1 MASKSPGKLQPA
13 DFIEKLYKS
22 NLQNE
27 ELLEILLKEMNVIN
41 RAIDNTKLSDDHLS
55 LLVHLIAKASTCTAH
70 RRTQEVIQLLNML
83 SDSSLITTRS
93 IPLLVGVTCNNSGD
107 HDFHCL
113 LSDYI
118 TILQELYIRM
128 PHLCTTP
135 HVIGLVEFLKGQV
148 NECDDCEDKHKMVD
162 FIFELKNDIMKIA
175 EERSKPKHVK
185 KQDIEDQFTPP
196 EDFRTMSVVPGQID
210 VLYAPNFLRRNKVN
224 GTYLSLDHYL
234 DVQFRLYR
242 EDCVSPLRDALME
255 FKQKDREIRSG
266 KFGLE
271 SGLVY
276 RNVSVVNQSTSID
289 SGEVFEL
296 QLDPTHCKK
305 INWMKSKRLIYG
317 ALLLVSFDRFNT
329 IFFAVV
335 ADSERE
341 TLQKKGCFTVQV
353 FKSGIHNKLPRN
365 ECGIMIE
372 ATSAYFE
379 AYKHVLKALQ
389 RIKEDTFPFQRYL
402 VHCEKDVGMPS
413 YILKD
418 CVYDLRPLIENSRIG
433 IENAQ
438 HGYRRIGIPKQTPS
452 TDVRLFQE
460 DWPSTSV
467 LKMDESQRKA
477 FISALTK
484 EFVLIQGPPGTG
496 KTYLGLQIAKA
507 LLHNSS
513 KWIQMDF
520 TGVDE
525 EDTQPTRNFRRPE
538 ALPKPY
544 MLVVCYTNHA
554 LDQFV
559 EGIVNF
565 MPENLFDC
573 RFPRVVRFG
582 ARSKNPKIEELSIKN
597 FRRKAKREFVN
608 HRAGV
613 LEKATA
619 AKRKIK
625 EIRETIEALQSR
637 NIVLWFDILKFV
649 LSENHAN
656 QFGDSKSDGWLQ
668 WLQVLEQSWNK
679 EVNKHYQ
686 NQQTDKEIKDQLIA
700 METEHK
706 EEELITVISES
717 EHAFNERYLEVD
729 DVCFSLN
736 ADTIGLDLDMQ
747 YENQLKRTDKL
758 EEKCRL
764 ILRLEKEKAAK
775 ELHYGENMSEDQVI
789 NVKNIWI
796 LSMEDRW
803 KMYRYWL
810 MQYIKILHEQ
820 LRTSEQEFNE
830 IFDDYMRASRE
841 LDEFIMQ
848 QTTVIA
854 MTTTNAAR
862 YSESLNKVGPLI
874 TIIEEAAEVP
884 EAHIITAI
892 SPRCKHLI
900 LIGDHKQLE
909 PKPAVYELATRFNLS
924 VSLFERM
931 VKNELSYHCLQRQHR
946 MRPEISKLVRH
957 IYDVLYDNEN
967 VYEYPPIKGVHKSLF
982 FITHNKQEAFK
993 DEGRSFSNEYEAEY
1007 LKELCLYLLKQGYK
1021 PSDITIIA
1029 AYNGQMFCLKEKMPR
1044 SKFEGV
1050 NICVLDS
1057 YQGEENEIILL
1068 SLVRSNTK
1076 GDIGFL
1082 NRENRIC
1089 VALSRAKQ
1097 GLFIIG
1103 NSSTLTMKSQHWQT
1117 IIKKLQ
1123 IEEEISDEN
1132 DTGPKYP
1139 SIGKALPLYCQNH
1152 PSHEGIL
1159 AESPSDFKKVKDGGC
1174 ALPCEFRLSC
1184 GHACRYDCHPF
1195 DKEHEAY
1202 KCKKQCSQTCEEGH
1216 KCRKRCHLG
1225 DLCNCSV
1232 VMTRELKCDHTANL
1246 QCHVDYYKY
1255 LCPFEVTR
1263 TLSCGHA
1270 ATMKCCIDPE
1280 TIICKVFVDR
1290 ELKCGHTA
1298 NLQCHVDYSKY
1309 ICLVEVTK
1317 TLSCGHA
1324 ATMKCHVDPKRHM
1337 CVTVVTGKRSKCG
1350 HEFERQCHNVFYEVI
1365 SDCKVLIKEKRS
1377 SCDHVIKRYCF
1388 DTKVEKLTKC
1398 NVTVTMNRTPCG
1410 HEYQRQCH
1418 DKLYENTHKCNEI
1431 VTKQWLSCKHEYE
1444 RYCYDFNYVGSH
1456 TCEIVIPDK
1465 RDDCGHEYVRKC
1477 SDTNYQTENKCSVYV
1492 EKDFLYCHHKIMLP
1506 CHQDVTL
1513 VKCKANVTTVFECK
1527 HSKTHECHRSNSIKC
1542 TVKCNEICKNDHQC
1556 LKSCHFPFSCDCKEL
1571 IETILERCQHQ
1582 QSIPCSA
1589 DAKVYPCK
1597 TMVKKVLISCGHTQ
1611 EMECHTDPETI
1622 SCKLV
1627 VLKSLPI
1634 CRHMKMVVCSANV
1647 SDVKC
1652 TVEVK
1657 IKLEK
1662 CGHSATIKCWEKVTN
1677 TLPEIKCSEAV
1688 AHMRSDC
1695 RHTITLQCWKKSS
1708 TKIPKCKKLVDKTL
1722 GCGHFIKS
1730 VCSESK
1736 EKTCDQKC
1744 EISLPCGHPCPGS
1757 CYSCRIKSRHS
1768 ECKSHC
1774 EKELLCGHA
1783 CQSKACMKCSPC
1795 QTSCVFACPH
1805 SKCRSKCND
1814 PCEPCKEKCPW
1825 ECIHYKCTQLCFEE
1839 CNRQR
1844 CCNDCDRTLS
1854 CGHLCPG
1861 YCGEPCPLQCAD
1873 CKPDI
1878 YIFKDTSKDNK
1889 IVTLLQCGHSFE
1901 SSYLDARME
1910 EVTNDLLS
1918 KCPCCGEII
1927 CYHPRYEQIL
1937 KKQKL
1942 ALEDAKKQMDKVR
1955 INSKTLYP
1963 VCDARTL
1970 KSFERYTTSIATFL
1984 LIAQQ
1989 TQCKNDFD
1997 LEFKHAEILTK
2008 SILKVIDTTNE
2019 TSFKTFLQLSQKI
2032 FDLHVQWMLCLF
2044 TTKPKLLEKYYNA
2057 DWFPPLVKSMGN
2069 ASNNFPPELIEPM
2082 EIILKENGGRLTDT
2096 KGHLTITG
2104 RDIVVVVS
2112 GMKKQIKKKQI
2123 IEILKPFI
2131 ADMEGDGYLAT
2142 TSRYP
2147 KLQNVVGIHS
2157 SDWTICQKGH
2167 AMSMIMDSS
2176 CHRCEGNDNQQT
2188 EFEYYDALHF
2198 AAHEL
2203 TKLSS
2208 HRENKMSV
2216 GGDVRHT
2223 NSSKKL
2229 KNPSKNK
2236 LDSEPFPNGR
2246 GKKRRGRGK
2255 GTEKTMKIKTDA
2267 TDGNASRVGT
2277 VGSVEFKRDGHRD
2290 NNHGKGSQGY
2300 RGRVCPDGR
2309 SQEISGGQGRGNNR
2323 GRGRGRGPEDNKLGN
2338 EDPVGRSQE
2347 INRGPGRGNNR
2358 GRGRGRGNE
2367 GNKLG
2372 NEGPVGRSQELNGGQ
2387 GRGRGRGNEDNKY
2400 EDERSFGRSQEFNGG
2415 QGRGNNRGR
2424 CRGRGHGDTKYRNE
2438 NRGGR
2443 SLDFIRGQGR
2453 GRCGSRGRGRG
2464 RGHEDKNDGDE
2475 IPDFRSREFSR
2486 DRHQDNSNDRGRGRG
2501 RGENRGGRG
2510 RGRRGR

>member
-27 ELLEILLKEMNVIN
+27 ELLEILVKTMKVIN
-41 RAIDNTKLSDDHLS
+41 RGIDNTKLSDDYLS
-55 LLVHLIAKASTCTAH
+55 MLVHLIAKASTCTAH
-70 RRTQEVIQLLNML
+70 RRTQEVLQLLNML

-93 IPLLVGVTCNNSGD
+93 IPLLVGVTCNNSRD

-113 LSDYI
+113 LSDYL

-148 NECDDCEDKHKMVD
+148 SECDDCEDKNKMVD
-162 FIFELKNDIMKIA
+162 FVFELKNDIMRIA

-185 KQDIEDQFTPP
+185 KQDIEDQFAPP

-210 VLYAPNFLRRNKVN
+210 VLYAPNFLRRNKVF
-224 GTYLSLDHYL
+224 GKYLDLDHYL

-242 EDCVSPLRDALME
+242 EDCVSPLRDALLE

-266 KFGLE
+266 KFRLE

-276 RNVSVVNQSTSID
+276 RNVLVLNQSTSID
-289 SGEVFEL
+289 NGEVFEL
-296 QLDPTHCKK
+296 QLDSDHSKR
-305 INWMKSKRLIYG
+305 INWIKSKRLIYG
-317 ALLLVSFDRFNT
+317 SLLLVSFDRFKT

-335 ADSERE
+335 AECERD
-341 TLQKKGCFTVQV
+341 TLQKTGCFAVQV
-353 FKSGIHNKLPRN
+353 FKSGSNVKLPRN
-365 ECGIMIE
+365 EYGIMIE

-389 RIKEDTFPFQRYL
+389 RIKEETFPFQRYL
-402 VHCEKDVGMPS
+402 VLCEKDVSMPS
-413 YILKD
+413 YILKG
-418 CVYDLRPLIENSRIG
+418 CVYDLRPLINNSRIG
-433 IENAQ
+433 IENTQ
-438 HGYRRIGIPKQTPS
+438 RGNRRIGMSRQTL
-452 TDVRLFQE
+452 TNEIRLFQE
-460 DWPSTSV
+460 DWPSTAV
-467 LKMDESQRKA
+467 LRMDESQRNA

-507 LLHNSS
+507 LLHNSGR
-513 KWIQMDF
+513 WQQMDSI
-520 TGVDE
+520 GEDE
-525 EDTQPTRNFRRPE
+525 EDKKPNRNARRPE
-538 ALPKPY
+538 TLPKPY

-565 MPENLFDC
+565 MPENLYDG

-582 ARSKNPKIEELSIKN
+582 SRCKNPKVEELSIKN
-597 FRRKAKREFVN
+597 LRRKARYEFN
-608 HRAGV
+608 NPRAGV
-613 LEKATA
+613 IEKATA

-625 EIRETIEALQSR
+625 EIRKTIEALQSR
-637 NIVLWFDILKFV
+637 NIVLWFNILKSV
-649 LSENHAN
+649 LSENHVN
-656 QFGDSKSDGWLQ
+656 QFGDNKSIVWLQ
-668 WLQVLEQSWNK
+668 WLHVLEQSWYK

-686 NQQTDKEIKDQLIA
+686 NQQSDKEIKDQLIA

-717 EHAFNERYLEVD
+717 EHAFNDRYLEVD
-729 DVCFSLN
+729 DVDFSLN
-736 ADTIGLDLDMQ
+736 TDTIGLDLDMQ
-747 YENQLKRTDKL
+747 CESQLQKTKHL

-789 NVKNIWI
+789 DVKNIWI

-810 MQYIKILHEQ
+810 MQYTKILHEQ

-830 IFDDYMRASRE
+830 IFDDYMRASKE
-841 LDEFIMQ
+841 LDEYIMQ

-862 YSESLNKVGPLI
+862 YSESLHKVGPLI

-946 MRPEISKLVRH
+946 MRPEISELVRH

-967 VYEYPPIKGVHKSLF
+967 VYEYPPIKGVRKSLF

-1007 LKELCLYLLKQGYK
+1007 LRELCLYLLKQGYK

-1029 AYNGQMFCLKEKMPR
+1029 AYTGQMFCIKEKMPR

-1050 NICVLDS
+1050 NICVLDN

-1068 SLVRSNTK
+1068 SLVRSNAK

-1103 NSSTLTMKSQHWQT
+1103 NSSTLTMKSPHWQT

-1123 IEEEISDEN
+1123 IEEEDIDEN
-1132 DTGPKYP
+1132 ETVSKYP
-1139 SIGKALPLYCQNH
+1139 SLGKALPLYCQNH

-1174 ALPCEFRLSC
+1174 YLPCEFRLSC

-1195 DKEHEAY
+1195 DREHEAY
-1202 KCKKQCSQTCEEGH
+1202 KCKKQCSQTCEDGH
-1216 KCRKRCHLG
+1216 KCRKICHFG
-1225 DLCNCSV
+1225 VLCYCNV
-1232 VMTRELKCDHTANL
+1232 VM
-1246 QCHVDYYKY
+1246 
-1255 LCPFEVTR
+1255 P
-1263 TLSCGHA
+1263 
-1270 ATMKCCIDPE
+1270 
-1280 TIICKVFVDR
+1280 R

-1309 ICLVEVTK
+1309 LCPVEVTR
-1317 TLSCGHA
+1317 TLSCGHP
-1324 ATMKCHVDPKRHM
+1324 ATMKCCIDQDDILCKVIVDRELQCGHTTQLKCHVDPKRHM
-1337 CVTVVTGKRSKCG
+1337 CVTVVTGTRSKCG
-1350 HEFERQCHNVFYEVI
+1350 HEFERQCHNVFYDAI
-1365 SDCKVLIKEKRS
+1365 SDCRVLIKVKRS
-1377 SCDHVIKRYCF
+1377 SCDHVIERFCYNTEF
-1388 DTKVEKLTKC
+1388 EKLVEC
-1398 NVTVTMNRTPCG
+1398 SVTVTMNRTSCG

-1418 DKLYENTHKCNEI
+1418 DQLYEKTHNCMEI
-1431 VTKQWLSCKHEYE
+1431 VMEQWLSCEHKYE
-1444 RYCYDFNYVGSH
+1444 RNCYDSNFVRSH

-1477 SDTNYQTENKCSVYV
+1477 SDTNYQKENKCSVFV
-1492 EKDFLYCHHKIMLP
+1492 EKDFPYCDHKIMLP
-1506 CHQDVTL
+1506 CHQDVTSI
-1513 VKCKANVTTVFECK
+1513 KCKANVTTVFECK

-1542 TVKCNEICKNDHQC
+1542 SDKCNLICKNGHQC
-1556 LKSCHFPFSCDCKEL
+1556 LKSCHFPTSCDCKEL
-1571 IETILERCQHQ
+1571 IETILERCLHQ

-1597 TMVKKVLISCGHTQ
+1597 AMVKKVLMSCGHTQ
-1611 EMECHTDPETI
+1611 EMECHIDPETV
-1622 SCKLV
+1622 SCKFV

-1634 CRHMKMVVCSANV
+1634 CGHRKMVLCSANV

-1657 IKLEK
+1657 IELEK
-1662 CGHSATIKCWEKVTN
+1662 CGHSASIKCWEKVTN
-1677 TLPEIKCSEAV
+1677 TLPAIKCSEAV
-1688 AHMRSDC
+1688 AHVRSDC
-1695 RHTITLQCWKKSS
+1695 RHTITLQCCKISS
-1708 TKIPKCKKLVDKTL
+1708 KKIPKCKKLVDTTL
-1722 GCGHFIKS
+1722 ACGHFIKS

-1736 EKTCDQKC
+1736 EKICDQKC

-1795 QTSCVFACPH
+1795 QNSCVFTCPH

-1814 PCEPCKEKCPW
+1814 PCKPCKEKCPW
-1825 ECIHYKCTQLCFEE
+1825 ECKHYKCTQLCFEE

-1844 CCNDCDRTLS
+1844 CDHDCDMTLS

-1861 YCGEPCPLQCAD
+1861 YCGEPCPQECSD
-1873 CKPDI
+1873 CKPDM

-1889 IVTLLQCGHSFE
+1889 IITLLQCGHSFE
-1901 SSYLDARME
+1901 SSYLDAHIDE
-1910 EVTNDLLS
+1910 ITNDLVS

-1937 KKQKL
+1937 KKQKN
-1942 ALEDAKKQMDKVR
+1942 ALEDAKKQIGKVR
-1955 INSKTLYP
+1955 MNSKTLYP
-1963 VCDARTL
+1963 VCDAIML
-1970 KSFERYTTSIATFL
+1970 KSFERYTRSIATYL
-1984 LIAQQ
+1984 LIVQK
-1989 TQCKNDFD
+1989 TISKNDFE
-1997 LEFKHAEILTK
+1997 LEFQHAEILTK
-2008 SILKVIDTTNE
+2008 SILQVIDTTNE
-2019 TSFKTFLQLSQKI
+2019 TSFKTCLQLSAKI
-2032 FDLHVQWMLCLF
+2032 FDLHIQWMLCLF
-2044 TTKPKLLEKYYNA
+2044 TTKPKLLEKYYIA
-2057 DWFPPLVKSMGN
+2057 DWFPPLVKSMRN
-2069 ASNNFPPELIEPM
+2069 ASNNFSFELIESM
-2082 EIILKENGGRLTDT
+2082 EIILKENYGRLADT

-2104 RDIVVVVS
+2104 HDIVVVVS
-2112 GMKKQIKKKQI
+2112 VMEKQIKKKQL

-2131 ADMEGDGYLAT
+2131 ADMEGDGYLANT
-2142 TSRYP
+2142 RRYP

-2167 AMSMIMDSS
+2167 AMSMLTNSS
-2176 CHRCEGNDNQQT
+2176 CHTCEGNDNEQT
-2188 EFEYYDALHF
+2188 EFEYNDEEHF
-2198 AAHEL
+2198 ATHGL
-2203 TKLSS
+2203 KKPSNNI
-2208 HRENKMSV
+2208 ENKMAIADDV
-2216 GGDVRHT
+2216 GIR
-2223 NSSKKL
+2223 NLPKKL

-2236 LDSEPFPNGR
+2236 HNSEHFHEGR
-2246 GKKRRGRGK
+2246 GQKRRGRGN
-2255 GTEKTMKIKTDA
+2255 GTEKTMQVETDK
-2267 TDGNASRVGT
+2267 TDGNTGRGGT
-2277 VGSVEFKRDGHRD
+2277 NRSVEFKRDGHRD
-2290 NNHGKGSQGY
+2290 NNHDKGGRRY
-2300 RGRVCPDGR
+2300 RGRGRPDGR
-2309 SQEISGGQGRGNNR
+2309 SQEINC
-2323 GRGRGRGPEDNKLGN
+2323 
-2338 EDPVGRSQE
+2338 
-2347 INRGPGRGNNR
+2347 GPGRGNNR
-2358 GRGRGRGNE
+2358 GRGRGRGH
-2367 GNKLG
+2367 
-2372 NEGPVGRSQELNGGQ
+2372 
-2387 GRGRGRGNEDNKY
+2387 EDNKY
-2400 EDERSFGRSQEFNGG
+2400 GNESPFGRSQEFNGG

-2424 CRGRGHGDTKYRNE
+2424 GDEDNKLGNESPVGRSQELNGGQGRGNNRGRGRGRGNEDTKYRNA
-2438 NRGGR
+2438 NRGGGSR
-2443 SLDFIRGQGR
+2443 DFLRGQG
-2453 GRCGSRGRGRG
+2453 RGRGRG
-2464 RGHEDKNDGDE
+2464 RGHEENNDGDG
-2475 IPDFRSREFSR
+2475 IPDGRSREFSR
-2486 DRHQDNSNDRGRGRG
+2486 DRHQDDSNDRVRGRGRG
-2501 RGENRGGRG
+2501 GNRGGRG

>member
-27 ELLEILLKEMNVIN
+27 ELLEILVKTMKVIN
-41 RAIDNTKLSDDHLS
+41 RGIDNTKLSDDYLS
-55 LLVHLIAKASTCTAH
+55 MLVHLIAKASTCTAH
-70 RRTQEVIQLLNML
+70 RRTQEVLQLLNML

-93 IPLLVGVTCNNSGD
+93 IPLLVGVTCNNSRD

-113 LSDYI
+113 LSDYL

-148 NECDDCEDKHKMVD
+148 SECDDCEDKNKMVD
-162 FIFELKNDIMKIA
+162 FVFELKNDIMRIA

-185 KQDIEDQFTPP
+185 KQDIEDQFAPP

-210 VLYAPNFLRRNKVN
+210 VLYAPNFLRRNKVF
-224 GTYLSLDHYL
+224 GKYLDLDHYL

-242 EDCVSPLRDALME
+242 EDCVSPLRDALLE

-266 KFGLE
+266 KFRLE

-276 RNVSVVNQSTSID
+276 RNVLVLNQSTSID
-289 SGEVFEL
+289 NGEVFEL
-296 QLDPTHCKK
+296 QLDSDHSKR
-305 INWMKSKRLIYG
+305 INWIKSKRLIYG
-317 ALLLVSFDRFNT
+317 SLLLVSFDRFKT

-335 ADSERE
+335 AECERD
-341 TLQKKGCFTVQV
+341 TLQKTGCFAVQV
-353 FKSGIHNKLPRN
+353 FKSGSNVKLPRN
-365 ECGIMIE
+365 EYGIMIE

-389 RIKEDTFPFQRYL
+389 RIKEETFPFQRYL
-402 VHCEKDVGMPS
+402 VLCEKDVSMPS
-413 YILKD
+413 YILKG
-418 CVYDLRPLIENSRIG
+418 CVYDLRPLINNSRIG
-433 IENAQ
+433 IENTQ
-438 HGYRRIGIPKQTPS
+438 RGNRRIGMSRQTL
-452 TDVRLFQE
+452 TNEIRLFQE
-460 DWPSTSV
+460 DWPSTAV
-467 LKMDESQRKA
+467 LRMDESQRNA

-507 LLHNSS
+507 LLHNSGR
-513 KWIQMDF
+513 WQQMDSI
-520 TGVDE
+520 GEDE
-525 EDTQPTRNFRRPE
+525 EDKKPNRNARRPE
-538 ALPKPY
+538 TLPKPY

-565 MPENLFDC
+565 MPENLYDG

-582 ARSKNPKIEELSIKN
+582 SRCKNPKVEELSIKN
-597 FRRKAKREFVN
+597 LRRKARYEFN
-608 HRAGV
+608 NPRAGV
-613 LEKATA
+613 IEKATA

-637 NIVLWFDILKFV
+637 NIVLWFNILKSV
-649 LSENHAN
+649 LSENHVN
-656 QFGDSKSDGWLQ
+656 QFGDNKSIVWLQ
-668 WLQVLEQSWNK
+668 WLHVLEQSWYK

-686 NQQTDKEIKDQLIA
+686 NQQSDKEIKDQLIA

-717 EHAFNERYLEVD
+717 EHAFNDRYLEVD
-729 DVCFSLN
+729 DVDFSLN
-736 ADTIGLDLDMQ
+736 TDTIGLDLDMQ
-747 YENQLKRTDKL
+747 CESQLQKTKHL

-789 NVKNIWI
+789 DVKNIWI

-810 MQYIKILHEQ
+810 MQYTKILHEQ

-830 IFDDYMRASRE
+830 IFDDYMRASKE
-841 LDEFIMQ
+841 LDEYIMQ

-862 YSESLNKVGPLI
+862 YSESLHKVGPLI

-946 MRPEISKLVRH
+946 MRPEISELVRH

-967 VYEYPPIKGVHKSLF
+967 VYEYPPIKGVRKSLF

-1007 LKELCLYLLKQGYK
+1007 LRELCLYLLKQGYK

-1029 AYNGQMFCLKEKMPR
+1029 AYTGQMFCIKEKMPR

-1050 NICVLDS
+1050 NICVLDN

-1068 SLVRSNTK
+1068 SLVRSNAK

-1103 NSSTLTMKSQHWQT
+1103 NSSTLTMKSPHWQT

-1123 IEEEISDEN
+1123 IEEEDIDEN
-1132 DTGPKYP
+1132 ETVSKYP
-1139 SIGKALPLYCQNH
+1139 SLGKALPLYCQNH

-1174 ALPCEFRLSC
+1174 YLPCEFRLSC

-1195 DKEHEAY
+1195 DREHEAY
-1202 KCKKQCSQTCEEGH
+1202 KCKKQCSQTCEDGH
-1216 KCRKRCHLG
+1216 KCRKRCHCG
-1225 DLCNCSV
+1225 VLCYCNV
-1232 VMTRELKCDHTANL
+1232 VM
-1246 QCHVDYYKY
+1246 
-1255 LCPFEVTR
+1255 P
-1263 TLSCGHA
+1263 
-1270 ATMKCCIDPE
+1270 
-1280 TIICKVFVDR
+1280 R

-1309 ICLVEVTK
+1309 LCPVEVTR
-1317 TLSCGHA
+1317 TLSCGHP
-1324 ATMKCHVDPKRHM
+1324 ATMKCCIDQDDILCKVIVDRELQCGHTTQLKCHVDPKRHM
-1337 CVTVVTGKRSKCG
+1337 CVTVVTGTRSKCG
-1350 HEFERQCHNVFYEVI
+1350 HEFERQCHNVSYDAI
-1365 SDCKVLIKEKRS
+1365 SDCRVLIKEKRS
-1377 SCDHVIKRYCF
+1377 TCDHVIERFCYNTEF
-1388 DTKVEKLTKC
+1388 EKLVKC
-1398 NVTVTMNRTPCG
+1398 SVIVKMNRTSCG

-1418 DKLYENTHKCNEI
+1418 DQLYENTHNCNEI
-1431 VTKQWLSCKHEYE
+1431 VTEQWLSCEHEYE
-1444 RYCYDFNYVGSH
+1444 RYCYDSNYVQSH

-1492 EKDFLYCHHKIMLP
+1492 EKDFLYCDHKIMLP
-1506 CHQDVTL
+1506 CHQDVTSI
-1513 VKCKANVTTVFECK
+1513 KCKANITTVFKCK
-1527 HSKTHECHRSNSIKC
+1527 HSMTHECHRSDSIKC
-1542 TVKCNEICKNDHQC
+1542 TDKCNKICKNSHQC
-1556 LKSCHFPFSCDCKEL
+1556 LTSCHFPFSCDCQEL

-1582 QSIPCSA
+1582 QSIPCSS
-1589 DAKVYPCK
+1589 DPNIYPCK
-1597 TMVKKVLISCGHTQ
+1597 AMAKKVIVSCGHSQ
-1611 EMECHTDPETI
+1611 EMECHIDPETV
-1622 SCKLV
+1622 SCKFV
-1627 VLKSLPI
+1627 VLKSLPL
-1634 CRHMKMVVCSANV
+1634 CGHRKMVLCSANV

-1657 IKLEK
+1657 IKLGK
-1662 CGHSATIKCWEKVTN
+1662 CGHSASIKCWEKVTN
-1677 TLPEIKCSEAV
+1677 KLPEIKCSETITHV
-1688 AHMRSDC
+1688 RSNC
-1695 RHTITLQCWKKSS
+1695 GHTITLQCWTVSS
-1708 TKIPKCKKLVDKTL
+1708 KKIPKCKELISTTL
-1722 GCGHFIKS
+1722 ACGHLIKC

-1736 EKTCDQKC
+1736 GKTCDQTCKQP
-1744 EISLPCGHPCPGS
+1744 LPCGHPCPGS
-1757 CYSCRIKSRHS
+1757 CYECQTNSRHS
-1768 ECKSHC
+1768 VCSSHC
-1774 EKELLCGHA
+1774 EKELLCGHV

-1795 QTSCVFACPH
+1795 QKSCAFACSH
-1805 SKCRSKCND
+1805 SKCRSKCTD
-1814 PCEPCKEKCPW
+1814 PCNPCKENCSW
-1825 ECIHYKCTQLCFEE
+1825 ECKHYKCTQLCFEE

-1844 CCNDCDRTLS
+1844 CNHDCDRTLS

-1878 YIFKDTSKDNK
+1878 YIFKDNSKDNK

-1901 SSYLDARME
+1901 SCYLDARME
-1910 EVTNDLLS
+1910 EKTNDLLS
-1918 KCPCCGEII
+1918 KCPCCEDII
-1927 CYHPRYEQIL
+1927 CYHPRYERIL

-1942 ALEDAKKQMDKVR
+1942 ALEDAKKQIGKVR
-1955 INSKTLYP
+1955 MNSKTLYP
-1963 VCDARTL
+1963 VCDARML
-1970 KSFERYTTSIATFL
+1970 KTFEQYTTRIATYL

-2019 TSFKTFLQLSQKI
+2019 TSFKTCLQLSDKI
-2032 FDLHVQWMLCLF
+2032 FYLHVQWMLCLF
-2044 TTKPKLLEKYYNA
+2044 TTKPKLLEKYYIA

-2112 GMKKQIKKKQI
+2112 GMKKQIKRKQI

-2157 SDWTICQKGH
+2157 IDWTICQKGH
-2167 AMSMIMDSS
+2167 AMSTIMYSS

-2188 EFEYYDALHF
+2188 EFEYYDGLHF

-2203 TKLSS
+2203 TKQSS
-2208 HRENKMSV
+2208 NIENKMPV

-2223 NSSKKL
+2223 NSPKKL
-2229 KNPSKNK
+2229 KNPPKNK
-2236 LDSEPFPNGR
+2236 LDSEHCHDGR
-2246 GKKRRGRGK
+2246 GQKRRGRGK
-2255 GTEKTMKIKTDA
+2255 GTEKTMQVKKDT

-2290 NNHGKGSQGY
+2290 NNHDKGSGGY
-2300 RGRVCPDGR
+2300 RGRGRPDGR
-2309 SQEISGGQGRGNNR
+2309 SQEINGGQGRGNNR
-2323 GRGRGRGPEDNKLGN
+2323 GRGRGRGPEDNTLWNDG
-2338 EDPVGRSQE
+2338 PVGRSQE

-2358 GRGRGRGNE
+2358 GRGRGRGQE
-2367 GNKLG
+2367 DNKLG
-2372 NEGPVGRSQELNGGQ
+2372 NEGPDGRSQELNGGQ
-2387 GRGRGRGNEDNKY
+2387 V
-2400 EDERSFGRSQEFNGG
+2400 
-2415 QGRGNNRGR
+2415 RGNNRGR
-2424 CRGRGHGDTKYRNE
+2424 GRGRSHEDTKYNNE

-2443 SLDFIRGQGR
+2443 SGQ
-2453 GRCGSRGRGRG
+2453 CRGRGGSRG
-2464 RGHEDKNDGDE
+2464 RGHEDKNGGDE

-2486 DRHQDNSNDRGRGRG
+2486 DRHQDDYNDRGRGRG
-2501 RGENRGGRG
+2501 RGGNRGGRG